1 MLCTAPR
8 QTVDVVLSR
17 TMHVLVVICA
27 NPGSSGYHREEANGD
42 RDDAPSEHDLR
53 CVLHDVRL
61 ERADDEEDKP
71 CDTGG
76 GTAGVDTTD
85 MLEEACPE
93 DTHPERGPL

>member
-8 QTVDVVLSR
+8 QSVDVVLSR

-27 NPGSSGYHREEANGD
+27 DPGSSGYHREEANGD

-61 ERADDEEDKP
+61 ERADDEEDEP
-71 CDTGG
+71 RDTGS